1 MMGPWVCKLL
11 ATLCVALSLALFALG
26 RADLVGGFF
35 LRTLSFSRPMTS
47 VRPILA
53 TVVVS
58 HAVEGQICKESRR
71 RVRVYNTVYCIL
83 QGPIASPPRL

>member
-11 ATLCVALSLALFALG
+11 TTLCVALSLALFALG

-35 LRTLSFSRPMTS
+35 LRTLS
-47 VRPILA
+47 VRPVLA

-58 HAVEGQICKESRR
+58 HTVEGLICKESRR
-71 RVRVYNTVYCIL
+71 RVRV
-83 QGPIASPPRL
+83 